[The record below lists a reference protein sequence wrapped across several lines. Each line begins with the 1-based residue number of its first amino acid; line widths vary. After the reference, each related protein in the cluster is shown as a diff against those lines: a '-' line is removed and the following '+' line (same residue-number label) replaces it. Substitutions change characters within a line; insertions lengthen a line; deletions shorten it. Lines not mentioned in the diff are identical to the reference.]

1 MTKICVTC
9 LGHKYH
15 NATLSSMQLTD
26 AEQQWLDERDRV
38 LRLGLL
44 DGNMPYSDRTVD
56 GTVTGLIPALAET
69 MQQAL
74 DITVDMH
81 CYESTEALQTALLQG
96 SVDVIGPVYGDLY
109 LAEQQDYVL
118 TKPIVLDEV
127 VRAISRHLGR

>member
-1 MTKICVTC
+1 
-9 LGHKYH
+9 
-15 NATLSSMQLTD
+15 
-26 AEQQWLDERDRV
+26 
-38 LRLGLL
+38 
-44 DGNMPYSDRTVD
+44 
-56 GTVTGLIPALAET
+56 

-74 DITVDMH
+74 DITVEMH